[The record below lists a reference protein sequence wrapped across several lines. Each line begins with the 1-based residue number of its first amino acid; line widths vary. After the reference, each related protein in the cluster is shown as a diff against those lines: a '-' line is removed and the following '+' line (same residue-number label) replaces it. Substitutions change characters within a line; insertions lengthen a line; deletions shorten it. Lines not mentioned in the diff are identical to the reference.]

1 MQGTEKAAMA
11 ATDLASKA
19 PLPAKRRPRPLLLW
33 GGYALV
39 LGLAPLLFDSSLS
52 QSLLSQIG
60 IAIIVC
66 LSYNL
71 LLGQGGLVSFGHA
84 VYSGMG
90 AYLAMHTLN
99 LVSGGWPLPVSLIP
113 LAGGLGSVLLALLLG
128 WVTTRRAGTAFAM
141 ITFGVGELVWAAALV
156 LPGFF
161 GGEGGLSGNR
171 VAGNAP
177 LGLTFG
183 PQIQLYYLIA
193 AYTLICTALMYAL
206 TQTPLGRLLNAVR
219 DNPERVAFVGYNPQR
234 VRYMVF
240 VMSAFFAGIAGGLS
254 ALHYEI
260 VSADVLSAHRSGLLL
275 LFTFVGGSTLFVGP
289 ILGAVLM
296 VLALGLLPGLTPA
309 WLLYLG
315 AVFVVVVMYAPGGL
329 AGLLVGLWRQARQG
343 DWCRLWPWRLALF
356 VSFLIAITP
365 VLAWVEML
373 YRLQQVDILGPSLVF
388 FGLPLDVF
396 SPANWLATAA
406 VAIVGAAL
414 CWLSQ
419 HVLAQKVLP

>member
-1 MQGTEKAAMA
+1 
-11 ATDLASKA
+11 
-19 PLPAKRRPRPLLLW
+19 LLW

-39 LGLAPLLFDSSLS
+39 LVLAPLLWDSSLS

-60 IAIIVC
+60 ISIIVC

-99 LVSGGWPLPVSLIP
+99 QVSGGWPLPVSLVP

-128 WVTTRRAGTAFAM
+128 WVSTRRAGTAFAM
-141 ITFGVGELVWAAALV
+141 ISFGVGELIWAGALV

-171 VAGNAP
+171 VAGSAP

-193 AYTLICTALMYAL
+193 AYTLVCTALMYAL

-219 DNPERVAFVGYNPQR
+219 DNPERVAFIGYNPQR
-234 VRYMVF
+234 VRYTVF

-254 ALHYEI
+254 ALHYEM

-296 VLALGLLPGLTPA
+296 VLALGVLPGLTPA

-315 AVFVVVVMYAPGGL
+315 VVFVGVVMLAPGGL
-329 AGLLVGLWRQARQG
+329 AALLLRGWQRTGQG
-343 DWCRLWPWRLALF
+343 GWLRLWPWRLAL
-356 VSFLIAITP
+356 VASFLIAITP
-365 VLAWVEML
+365 VLAGVEML
-373 YRLQQVDILGPSLVF
+373 YRLQQVDILGPHLLF
-388 FGLPLDVF
+388 LGYTLDVL
-396 SPANWLATAA
+396 SPACWLRVVA
-406 VAIVGAAL
+406 VASLGGL
-414 CWLSQ
+414 GWWLSQ
-419 HVLAQKVLP
+419 GVLAQKAAL